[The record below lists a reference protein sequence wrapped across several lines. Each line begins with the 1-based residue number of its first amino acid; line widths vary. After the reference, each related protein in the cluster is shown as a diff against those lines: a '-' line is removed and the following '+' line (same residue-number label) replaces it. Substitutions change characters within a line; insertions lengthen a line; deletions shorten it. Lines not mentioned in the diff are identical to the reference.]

1 VLRTGAIQSTF
12 ASLDAHRWSG
22 IKKPARPGLPNVLS
36 MASKTKTQS
45 DSGFSAEDIA
55 AMKQRA
61 AELRAEKGGAKKAD
75 EADRCLDAIAAM
87 DGDDRRLAERIHAI
101 VLKAAPHLDVTTWYG
116 FPSYKKDGKVICFFK
131 PAAKFKDRYAT
142 LGFETTAA
150 LDDGTV
156 WPVAFAIT
164 DLTAADEKML
174 AALVKKAAG

>member
-1 VLRTGAIQSTF
+1 MCR
-12 ASLDAHRWSG
+12 
-22 IKKPARPGLPNVLS
+22 GLPNVLH
-36 MASKTKTQS
+36 MATKSKTQS
-45 DSGFSAEDIA
+45 DSGFSAEELA

-75 EADRCLDAIAAM
+75 EAERCLEAIAAM
-87 DGDDRRLAERIHAI
+87 NDDDRRLAERIHAI
-101 VLKAAPHLDVTTWYG
+101 VISAAPHLDVTTWYG

-156 WPVAFAIT
+156 WPVAFALTEIT
-164 DLTAADEKML
+164 PADEKKL
-174 AALVKKAAG
+174 RALVKKAAG